1 MIASQTASAEIERA
15 NREFEAKFDAGD
27 TDGVAALY
35 TADAE
40 FIAPHQAAL
49 AGRTAIG
56 AFLAGAREAGIAA
69 IALTTLEV
77 EADSESA
84 IERGRYV
91 MKTADGATADQGN
104 YLVYW
109 KKRDGAWRLHR
120 DMIAT
125 DLPAPGADG

>member
-1 MIASQTASAEIERA
+1 MQPSPTARAEIERA

-35 TADAE
+35 TDDAE

-49 AGRTAIG
+49 VGRAAIAG
-56 AFLAGAREAGIAA
+56 FLAGAREAGIAA
-69 IALTTLEV
+69 ITLATLEV
-77 EADSESA
+77 EADADSA

-91 MKTADGATADQGN
+91 MKTADGTAADQGN
-104 YLVYW
+104 YLVHW
-109 KKRDGAWRLHR
+109 KRRDGAWRIHR